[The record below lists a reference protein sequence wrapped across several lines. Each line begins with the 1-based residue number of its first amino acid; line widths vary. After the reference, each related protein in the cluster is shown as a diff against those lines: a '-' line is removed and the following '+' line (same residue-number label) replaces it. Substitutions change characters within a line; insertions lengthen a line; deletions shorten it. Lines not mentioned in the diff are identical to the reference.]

1 MNTTELESIY
11 GRSIRPGE
19 LGKFLGLDR
28 RTVIKYADKWG
39 GVQVSPGRY
48 RFFENRIKEILNDA
62 WFSNQTWEK
71 TLEGQHHGRGRVAPK
86 IVSGRNKEVLPRSRG
101 MGDRTKGEDRKEE
114 NRHGL
119 LDDLIMV

>member
-1 MNTTELESIY
+1 MNATELESIY
-11 GRSIRPGE
+11 GKSIRPGE
-19 LGKFLGLDR
+19 LAKFLGLDR

-62 WFSNQTWEK
+62 WFDNQTWK
-71 TLEGQHHGRGRVAPK
+71 KALEGQHHGRGRVASKAIP
-86 IVSGRNKEVLPRSRG
+86 GRNQKVVPRSRG
-101 MGDRTKGEDRKEE
+101 MGDRTKEGDRKEA

-119 LDDLIMV
+119 LDDPIVV